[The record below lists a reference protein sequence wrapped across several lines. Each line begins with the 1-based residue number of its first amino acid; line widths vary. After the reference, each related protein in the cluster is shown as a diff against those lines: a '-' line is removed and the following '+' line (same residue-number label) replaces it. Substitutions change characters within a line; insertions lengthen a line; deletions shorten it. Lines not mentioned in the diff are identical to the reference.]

1 MQEEGPFSLTPN
13 PPQVR
18 LTRVLRSDDSNNTD
32 ERIPVRR
39 IVFWVAVWVGIL
51 LGIVFYFKYARLLT
65 PLLG

>member
-1 MQEEGPFSLTPN
+1 MQEEGPFPFH
-13 PPQVR
+13 PIARKVR
-18 LTRVLRSDDSNNTD
+18 LTRVLRPDDSNDSD
-32 ERIPVRR
+32 ERIGVRR